1 MPERLSARSIL
12 PNSFVN
18 WEQIGSTTWV
28 YVKEKKTIFHL
39 FFPDLGKTEK
49 LSQSILQKLQ
59 NHFVNWEK
67 LGRSA

>member
-18 WEQIGSTTWV
+18 WEQIGSTTWA
-28 YVKEKKTIFHL
+28 YIKENKTIFDL

-49 LSQSILQKLQ
+49 SNQSILQKLQ
-59 NHFVNWEK
+59 NLFVN
-67 LGRSA
+67 